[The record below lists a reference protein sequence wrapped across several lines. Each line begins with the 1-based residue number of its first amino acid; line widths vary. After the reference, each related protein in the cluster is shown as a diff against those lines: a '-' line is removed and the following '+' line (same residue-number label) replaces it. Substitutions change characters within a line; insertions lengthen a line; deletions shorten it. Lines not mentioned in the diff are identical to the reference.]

1 MATDVFSH
9 SVNAAGQIGKPKPW
23 SAWMAGAIAL
33 LAMVMMLAAGC
44 SSSSPQS
51 DSEVGT
57 AELEVVETSS
67 TSSTVQ
73 EVQPE
78 ATPADVTTTAGGQDP
93 RSPSA
98 AAQPEQAPA
107 QDSQPRVTSAPT
119 TQYVPPTT
127 QYVCV
132 PDSSAMSGLESDY
145 RFNQYLYNEA
155 YSDLSRRNMLNSGLM
170 VRLAAEQSENA
181 AEYERARGAINSCQG
196 TSWYFLPY

>member
-1 MATDVFSH
+1 MARDVVSH
-9 SVNAAGQIGKPKPW
+9 PSNAAGQIGKLKPW
-23 SAWMAGAIAL
+23 FAWKVGAAAL
-33 LAMVMMLAAGC
+33 LALVMMLAAGC

-57 AELEVVETSS
+57 TEVAVVETSS

-73 EVQPE
+73 EVQSE
-78 ATPADVTTTAGGQDP
+78 VTPTDVTTTAGGQDP
-93 RSPSA
+93 RSQSA
-98 AAQPEQAPA
+98 TAQPEQAPA

-145 RFNQYLYNEA
+145 RYNQYLYNEA
-155 YSDLSRRNMLNSGLM
+155 YSDLARRNLLHSGMM
-170 VRLAAEQSENA
+170 VRLQTTGSENA
-181 AEYERARGAINSCQG
+181 AEYERARGAINSCQD
-196 TSWYFLPY
+196 TYWYFLTY